1 MDKELKEI
9 KYLKDIDVS
18 YVLDNLTQV
27 ISREYI
33 IEIGKGLMKDKIPFA
48 LIIVDLDN
56 FKQIND
62 SFGHLVGD
70 FILQNACVQIRTLLQ
85 KAAYVGRYGGDE
97 ILILVPNI
105 TTYDEAHI
113 FLEKLYATGVVFR
126 KYYNNGNRE
135 IYLTATAGCSIFPND
150 ANDFEE
156 LFNKADKALYRGKTK
171 GRNCYIIYVE
181 SKHANIIIHE
191 KIHGSVIEKFKA
203 VKRVF
208 EIYHTKRDKLKH
220 LVDFLYSEMHC
231 SAVYFLFPDKT
242 YISNFYS
249 SEKTTHLIIEPHLE
263 LLLNGD
269 SVFYDTPLTKYKA
282 NDVLLSDYVE
292 SHSIQSLL
300 IVKVKLGKYF
310 YGYLIISEASIK
322 RVWQEIE
329 VAITMYAASLLELE
343 YKDYE

>member
-1 MDKELKEI
+1 MDKELEEI
-9 KYLKDIDVS
+9 KYLKNYDIS
-18 YVLDNLTQV
+18 YVLDNLTQI

-33 IEIGKGLMKDKIPFA
+33 IEIGKGLIRDNIPFA
-48 LIIVDLDN
+48 LLIVDFDN

-70 FILQNACVQIRTLLQ
+70 FILQSACMQIRTLLK

-97 ILILVPNI
+97 LLILVPNI
-105 TTYDEAHI
+105 TTYDEAHL
-113 FLEKLYATGVVFR
+113 FLEKLYGNGVVFI
-126 KYYNNGNRE
+126 KFSNDGNRE
-135 IYLTATAGCSIFPND
+135 IYLTATTGCCIFPND
-150 ANDFEE
+150 GKDFEE

-208 EIYHTKRDKLKH
+208 DIYHTKRDKLKH
-220 LVDFLYSEMHC
+220 LIDFLYSEMHC
-231 SAVYFLFPDKT
+231 SAAYFLFPDKT

-249 SEKTTHLIIEPHLE
+249 NEKTTHLIIEPHLE

-269 SVFYDTPLTKYKA
+269 SAFYDTPLTKYKA
-282 NDVLLSDYVE
+282 NDAIFSDYVTDR
-292 SHSIQSLL
+292 SIQSLL
-300 IVKVKLGKYF
+300 VAKVKLGRYF
-310 YGYLIISEASIK
+310 HGYLVLYESSIG